1 MYYYHTSSLYSCVP
15 DPAGMMI
22 FPAQVDLL
30 NLSFHVLQALYLL
43 QTLVP
48 DGFRTIRNS
57 DLELCHILLI
67 GWRITVF
74 SFSGAVFL
82 TSLRYIS

>member
-15 DPAGMMI
+15 DPTGMMI

-48 DGFRTIRNS
+48 DGFRTT
-57 DLELCHILLI
+57 
-67 GWRITVF
+67 RIQ
-74 SFSGAVFL
+74 
-82 TSLRYIS
+82 